1 MPAEDQKIS
10 RNKYQIIPRVLV
22 FASRGEHLLLIKG
35 APDKRTFPNLYN
47 GVGGHV
53 EIGEDILSAA
63 RREFFEETGLQLIN
77 PFLCLIATIDI
88 NQNTGIGMF
97 VIKATAGEGIP
108 KESNEGKLKWV
119 NPAQIDLYPLVED
132 LPIILPR
139 IERFEIG
146 DPVLFAQYR
155 YSDKG
160 KLVISFSE

>member
-22 FASRGEHLLLIKG
+22 FASRGERLLFIRG
-35 APDKRTFPNLYN
+35 APDKETFPNLYN

-53 EIGEDILSAA
+53 EMGEDVLSAA

-77 PFLCLIATIDI
+77 PFLCLIATIDV
-88 NQNTGIGMF
+88 NQNPGIGIF
-97 VIKATAGEGIP
+97 VIKATAGDGIP
-108 KESNEGKLKWV
+108 RQSDEGKLEWV
-119 NPAQIDLYPLVED
+119 NPAQIDFYPLVED

-139 IERFEIG
+139 IERFEVG

-160 KLVISFSE
+160 KLEITFKK